1 MDFHRRVIFK
11 RINKKEAMYERSGV
25 NVKVEPHSA
34 TLYTLPLFY
43 LSA

>member
-1 MDFHRRVIFK
+1 MCERARV
-11 RINKKEAMYERSGV
+11 NA
-25 NVKVEPHSA
+25 KVEPRSTLPLSA